1 MDGNSL
7 MFRLLV
13 GEEKTHC
20 SKKWTFFRSGDLF
33 FATDSMIGGVKM
45 NAGRRGKSLA
55 RFFYVWI
62 SAIVLVSF
70 SINIGEAEETPTGS
84 ISGKITSDGVTGI
97 AGVYAQAFQLVEEN
111 LVWKGDA
118 PVTTESGIYKIEG
131 FEGEGLADG
140 EYFVRFWAQD
150 TDFVTRWY
158 SDSNVNGVDYNDA
171 TSVTVSGGND
181 TPGID
186 IQLSLG
192 GSISGKVVKDAGC
205 ESGTVENLEIKVY
218 DALGILRGF
227 TRTLASGE
235 FTVTGLPTEQMK
247 ILIWDRNGSQVEEW
261 YQDASDSASATPV
274 DVPSTGGITVNFCSL
289 KPTVNLAPVYLL
301 LL

>member
-84 ISGKITSDGVTGI
+84 ISGKITSVSGAGI
-97 AGVYAQAFQLVEEN
+97 AGVTAQAFKEGVHEANSAATTGDGKYTISN
-111 LVWKGDA
+111 LEGGGSYTVHFFAFD
-118 PVTTESGIYKIEG
+118 TEYLS
-131 FEGEGLADG
+131 
-140 EYFVRFWAQD
+140 
-150 TDFVTRWY
+150 RWY
-158 SDSNVNGVDYNDA
+158 SDSDPNGAEEVNA
-171 TSVTVSGGND
+171 TSFTVSGDATDKDIILPLGGTISGQLVND
-181 TPGID
+181 TGCDSGIVEGIWVQAFD
-186 IQLSLG
+186 SNEDFRGYALTSETGAFTIGGLPLG
-192 GSISGKVVKDAGC
+192 
-205 ESGTVENLEIKVY
+205 ENMRLEI
-218 DALGILRGF
+218 
-227 TRTLASGE
+227 
-235 FTVTGLPTEQMK
+235 
-247 ILIWDRNGSQVEEW
+247 WDYNGAGVKEW
-261 YQDASDSASATPV
+261 YEDVASFADATPV
-274 DVPSTGGITVNFCSL
+274 NVPSTGGITVNFCSL